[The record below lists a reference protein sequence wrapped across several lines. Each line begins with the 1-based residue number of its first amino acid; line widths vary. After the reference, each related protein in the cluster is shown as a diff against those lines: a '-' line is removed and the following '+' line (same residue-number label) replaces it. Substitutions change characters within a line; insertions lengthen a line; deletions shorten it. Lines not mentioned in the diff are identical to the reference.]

1 MNCSISLRWLAL
13 SILCALVLLGCARER
28 GRTDIALEMTD
39 EDSVEAIIDQDLLT
53 AGGTIINVEQD
64 AGTPTGAA
72 STVAYVDEIE
82 MQKPVLVE
90 TDERLKPPVTEPGG
104 GSVTG
109 LDEPL
114 VDTRDLVQDTE
125 SILADLD
132 VPSVEPQTGAG
143 TSGGTMGTTPGTT
156 PGTVTGTLGGGT
168 SPGALGGG
176 TSPVAL
182 GDGTTP
188 GTLASTDMDALAR
201 EAAAP
206 ALPRMDTG
214 PMPISTP
221 SGYYPDAYRT
231 PLPPGGYQRHTV
243 VRGDSLW
250 SISRKY
256 GCSVSELAAAN
267 GMTRSTVLQIGQV
280 LIVPVAVKPAPPAG
294 APAPLSPAPT
304 TPPDSTSPDPGM
316 LPVAGGA
323 PAGTSSPIRNVATD
337 TYTVE
342 AGDSY
347 WKIARRYGITAQELM
362 ALNDTSDSRLKIGQK
377 ILVPKK

>member
-1 MNCSISLRWLAL
+1 MNPSTSPRWLAL

-114 VDTRDLVQDTE
+114 VDTRDLVQDTG

-132 VPSVEPQTGAG
+132 VPAVETQIGAAA
-143 TSGGTMGTTPGTT
+143 SGTPGTT
-156 PGTVTGTLGGGT
+156 PGTPPGTAV
-168 SPGALGGG
+168 GA
-176 TSPVAL
+176 
-182 GDGTTP
+182 TP
-188 GTLASTDMDALAR
+188 GTMPGGAAAGTLAGVDMDTMAR

-214 PMPISTP
+214 PLPISTP
-221 SGYYPDAYRT
+221 TGYYPDAYRT
-231 PLPPGGYQRHTV
+231 PLPSGGYQRHTV

-280 LIVPVAVKPAPPAG
+280 LTVPVAVKPAPPAG
-294 APAPLSPAPT
+294 APAPVSPAPT
-304 TPPDSTSPDPGM
+304 TPPDSTSPDPGR

-323 PAGTSSPIRNVATD
+323 PAGTSTPIRDVATD

-347 WKIARRYGITAQELM
+347 WKIARKYGISAQELM
-362 ALNDTSDSRLKIGQK
+362 ALNDTSDSRLQIGQK